1 MVSALFS
8 YALLVS
14 RFPNLYPANYN
25 QAMFTGQPLIVEVYV
40 QADGTVPLDE
50 WLDDMRDRHAR
61 YQIEARIRRLELGN
75 PGKYRTLTD
84 GIFEMKIDHG
94 PGYRVYFARRGAT
107 AVLLLCG
114 GDKSTQDVSIKTAIR
129 YWEDFQQRNQPHE

>member
-1 MVSALFS
+1 
-8 YALLVS
+8 
-14 RFPNLYPANYN
+14 
-25 QAMFTGQPLIVEVYV
+25 MFTGQPLIVEVYV
-40 QADGTVPLDE
+40 QADGTTPIAE
-50 WLDDMRDRHAR
+50 WLEGMRDRHGL
-61 YQIEARIRRLELGN
+61 YQIEVRIRRLELGN

-114 GDKSTQDVSIKTAIR
+114 GDKSTQDVNIKTATL
-129 YWEDFQQRNQPHE
+129 YWEDFQQRNQS